1 MALNKAFYGSYQSY
15 NLTDYYFEIWIED
28 FDSTHG
34 GSTFELKVGEG
45 GPVITYD
52 TDSEDRYNPILSST
66 LTMPLVITSAFYE
79 TAFVDKLYELWEER
93 DVYIHLYQATSS
105 TYSSTPPLWSGF
117 VLMDLSSREDV
128 GYPFDI
134 EITATDGL
142 ALLKNEDWTDVDDWL
157 AGSPAT
163 LPYGSGDVN
172 YGPATFDYWIRN
184 LLRRTYMATT
194 AEGASEN
201 WEYSSSVNW
210 YNQGHPAITVNTD
223 PLKNTTGKM
232 SWSWSR
238 DQNDVYSVINCYDAL
253 KHIMK
258 AWGCRLV
265 YWNHCFYIIQI
276 DGYIT
281 AESGNL
287 AAPVNIMSRRYT
299 YAAATVGGFNY
310 IGELQLARYELEINS
325 NLTNGIPEGIVALKG
340 TKFTH
345 YPSIKE
351 VNATLIY
358 GGDMNYFGGFPEYV
372 PSSFSSSAPS
382 SSPVAQQSI
391 IDLASASNFI
401 VQCDM
406 EFNHLNASWSQVC
419 GNMKWYMRAY
429 NDAGDEK
436 FLKYTPAGGFEW
448 QNTLPNMASRR
459 TSVTFIIPAYNTW
472 TLIPDFIDDTIP
484 THADFTGVWHFELKI
499 NDSWASGT
507 VSTTG
512 FLARPY
518 PYNSSNPTWANPWNY
533 SKVRWRNAPN
543 TGFTSGGGFTVSV
556 NQAGATVYSSPI
568 GQPFAGNIQILNST
582 GGQGSSAVVLT
593 NTVSTTDSAKYDFEQ
608 LMWGDCEEETDGGNL
623 MVTND
628 GGTTYVKSAFSGE
641 WGKNTIT
648 GTTKLSQLL
657 VEEFFSGQTE
667 NIQIFN
673 GRLALSVNGKTTTY
687 SGTEYLNY
695 INPIGRLKHG
705 TDYYVFR
712 RGAFHTAMDEWDY
725 EGWVIKD
732 ITNTLTT
739 TTRDIWKSG
748 YYGTNYGGGN
758 SARFAAPFSLSSAMS
773 NEQGITTNAA
783 RISGAGVTS
792 ISINEI
798 GTAVLKNGDSFTL
811 IDSKSSFVYSLTM
824 AADQAAS
831 DTSLTI
837 SSYDFS
843 DFPAIEIG
851 DGIIYL
857 NTLDLISQY
866 QHKTKGTIG
875 GMAVTADSI
884 DGATTLGRESV
895 FFRFEGNSLS
905 SGTYY
910 VSNGEDNNK
919 SGRWGSTNANA
930 PSNIGTQ
937 RAIKSG
943 RFVADDN
950 YLIEAGS
957 CVSSGTSGVTAE
969 VLLYKTTPVDG
980 ATAQTAMTLMGKFT
994 IALDSD
1000 ARTQVDEMTDRSTA
1014 QISKNDVIIPH
1025 IYSTS
1030 GSSYNLRGLITFKL
1044 KRYTAS

>member
-28 FDSTHG
+28 FASTHG
-34 GSTFELKVGEG
+34 SSTFELKVGEG
-45 GPVITYD
+45 GPVINYD

-66 LTMPLVITSAFYE
+66 LKMPLVITSAWYE
-79 TAFVDKLYELWEER
+79 TNLVDKLYEVWEER

-117 VLMDLSSREDV
+117 VLMDLSFREDV

-210 YNQGHPAITVNTD
+210 YNQGHAAITVNTD
-223 PLKNTTGKM
+223 PLKTTTGKM

-238 DQNDVYSVINCYDAL
+238 DQNEVYSVINCYDAL
-253 KHIMK
+253 RHIMK
-258 AWGCRLV
+258 VWGCRLV

-358 GGDMNYFGGFPEYV
+358 GGDINYFGGFPEYV
-372 PSSFSSSAPS
+372 PASYTSTAPS
-382 SSPVAQQSI
+382 SSPVAQQSM

-406 EFNHLNASWSQVC
+406 EFIHQNTAYSAVS
-419 GNMKWYMRAY
+419 GAMRWYMRAY

-436 FLKYTPAGGFEW
+436 FLKHTPAGGFEW
-448 QNTLPNMASRR
+448 QDTLPNMLSRR
-459 TSVTFIIPAYNTW
+459 YANTFIIPAYNTW

-499 NDSWASGT
+499 NDSWATGNYN
-507 VSTTG
+507 TTG
-512 FLARPY
+512 FMTRPY
-518 PYNSSNPTWANPWNY
+518 PYNSSNPVWSNPWNY

-543 TGFTSGGGFTVSV
+543 TGFTSGGGFTVST
-556 NQAGATVYSSPI
+556 NAAGATVYSSPI

-593 NTVSTTDSAKYDFEQ
+593 NTVVTTDSAKYDFEQ
-608 LMWGDCEEETDGGNL
+608 LMWGDCEEQTDGGNL
-623 MVTND
+623 MVTD
-628 GGTTYVKSAFSGE
+628 DAGTTYVKSAFSGE

-657 VEEFFSGQTE
+657 VQEFFSGQTE

-687 SGTEYLNY
+687 SGVEYLNY

-758 SARFAAPFSLSSAMS
+758 SARLAAPFSLSSAMS
-773 NEQGITTNAA
+773 NEQGITANAA

-895 FFRFEGNSLS
+895 FFRFEGDNLS

-957 CVSSGTSGVTAE
+957 CVSSGTTGVTAE

-994 IALDSD
+994 IALDTD

-1014 QISKNDVIIPH
+1014 AISKNDVIIPH

-1030 GSSYNLRGLITFKL
+1030 GSTYDLRGLITFKL